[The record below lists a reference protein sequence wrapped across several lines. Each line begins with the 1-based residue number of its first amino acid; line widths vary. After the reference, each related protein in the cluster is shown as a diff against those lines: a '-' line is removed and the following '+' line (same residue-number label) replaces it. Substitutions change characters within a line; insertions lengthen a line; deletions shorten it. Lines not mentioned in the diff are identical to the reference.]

1 MWGGGKGNRYTIGRG
16 LVRQS
21 IWVWY
26 GSRMQKQVQQDIC
39 PEKVEQKAVPKIK
52 KKQSSTQD
60 LFTKI
65 EQNLLISISVKGQS
79 RTTSNLYYMLLI
91 QGSSKPLEEYKV

>member
-1 MWGGGKGNRYTIGRG
+1 
-16 LVRQS
+16 
-21 IWVWY
+21 
-26 GSRMQKQVQQDIC
+26 MQKQVQQDIC
-39 PEKVEQKAVPKIK
+39 PEKAEQKAVPKIK